1 MCRTTARL
9 GRVKQN
15 AGPERSAIEDGIRR
29 LGLSDRVTLTGQEAS
44 AEPYYGIADVC
55 VLSSLSEGSPNALLE
70 AMAAWVPVVATAV
83 GGIPEI
89 VSDGESALLI
99 QPGDRGAMSRA
110 IAKVLADESVAQGLA
125 AAYQRILERHTPESR
140 TRRLLE
146 IYGRVLAG

>member
-1 MCRTTARL
+1 
-9 GRVKQN
+9 
-15 AGPERSAIEDGIRR
+15 
-29 LGLSDRVTLTGQEAS
+29 
-44 AEPYYGIADVC
+44 
-55 VLSSLSEGSPNALLE
+55 
-70 AMAAWVPVVATAV
+70 MAAWVPVVATAV

-125 AAYQRILERHTPESR
+125 AAAYQRILERHTPESR